1 MIIEGVLLFEGC
13 EGLRVNQ
20 VGQRQKGRHSRDQQE
35 HLTGTEYTS
44 QGTAQNRGGGLSGK
58 AVWDLIAP

>member
-1 MIIEGVLLFEGC
+1 MIIEGVLLSEGC

-35 HLTGTEYTS
+35 HLIGTEYTS
-44 QGTAQNRGGGLSGK
+44 QDTQPRGEVEACLEKQFGT
-58 AVWDLIAP
+58 